1 MMPGKFK
8 IFLSLLLVFILFLAL
23 PKAYA
28 TLVNP
33 TPTEESKV
41 IAETKVFIAT
51 VIDAG
56 EIDEIQ
62 KTKDSNQQPITLS
75 VDVETS
81 SGIRNDRID
90 TIFTFPNSQFKK
102 PLLIGDQILIEST
115 KDLTPESPISFIS
128 YYRQNNIIIWS
139 IILLCLFLIVS
150 GFKNNLKYIQ
160 IFLIF
165 LVSGLIVLFF
175 YRRST
180 YLTFGLLFLWQI
192 FATYLFAF
200 RIFTRKVPSIILT
213 MSVFINQI
221 LALVLAFAMTNI
233 NLFDTGLFDVF
244 FPTINNARE
253 VMIYIFAVIVTYPIS
268 VVFAEQVITESIRK
282 KREDNDITKINLMKH
297 LARSALKS
305 LNYIFLTFFGLFFA
319 IFVSVIALGSNED
332 YLIQSVNSSSLSQ
345 MLSIG
350 FLILFS
356 ILIFIPLVS
365 AATGVF
371 LGRLESHELVT
382 DINLK
387 QLEL

>member
-1 MMPGKFK
+1 MFRK
-8 IFLSLLLVFILFLAL
+8 INTILVYVLSFLTLFFFFLANSL
-23 PKAYA
+23 TKAENE
-28 TLVNP
+28 TELEQVNI
-33 TPTEESKV
+33 S
-41 IAETKVFIAT
+41 ETKVFIAT
-51 VIDAG
+51 VIDAA
-56 EIDEIQ
+56 EVTNIQ
-62 KTKDSNQQPITLS
+62 KTKESNRQQVTLS
-75 VDVETS
+75 VDVETP
-81 SGIRNDRID
+81 SGIRNDKIE
-90 TIFTFPNSQFKK
+90 TTFVFPNYQFKR
-102 PLLIGDQILIEST
+102 PLVIGDQVLIEST
-115 KDLTPESPISFIS
+115 KDLTSDSPIIFIS

-139 IILLCLFLIVS
+139 IILLGFFLIVS

-165 LVSGLIVLFF
+165 LVSGLIVIFF

-192 FATYLFAF
+192 VATYLFAF
-200 RIFTRKVPSIILT
+200 RIFTKKLPSIILT
-213 MSVFINQI
+213 MSVFINQVLSLI
-221 LALVLAFAMTNI
+221 LAFAMTNI

-244 FPTINNARE
+244 FPTINNARQ
-253 VMIYIFAVIVTYPIS
+253 VMIYVFAVIVTYPIS

-282 KREDNDITKINLMKH
+282 KSEDSNISKIDLMTHISK
-297 LARSALKS
+297 SALKS
-305 LNYIFLTFFGLFFA
+305 LNYIFLNFFGLFFA
-319 IFVSVIALGSNED
+319 LFVSVVALGSNEN

-365 AATGVF
+365 AITGIF

-382 DINLK
+382 DRNLR